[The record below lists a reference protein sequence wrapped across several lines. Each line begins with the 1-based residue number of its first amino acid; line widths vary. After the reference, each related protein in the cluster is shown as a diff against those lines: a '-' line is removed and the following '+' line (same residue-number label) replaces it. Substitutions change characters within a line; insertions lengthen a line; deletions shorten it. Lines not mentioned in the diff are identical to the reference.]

1 MPVVI
6 EVNYKATDPKAREN
20 PWKGKREFLASLAKL
35 EDAGNKVTLI
45 TRTKG
50 LSRCKCGCKGEKAS
64 IGWGKIFQHTTPE
77 GVILKWHDHLIH
89 YVKVHN
95 VKPPAEFIDKVLATT
110 FMKRDLASNEI
121 EALEILDAAI
131 ASRAGSRYPI
141 LIPLAQAK
149 ALRNI
154 LRR

>member
-1 MPVVI
+1 M
-6 EVNYKATDPKAREN
+6 
-20 PWKGKREFLASLAKL
+20 
-35 EDAGNKVTLI
+35 
-45 TRTKG
+45 
-50 LSRCKCGCKGEKAS
+50 
-64 IGWGKIFQHTTPE
+64 
-77 GVILKWHDHLIH
+77 
-89 YVKVHN
+89 HN